1 MFALLSLFLHER
13 NSSLVSTNWSNVNIQ
28 KKGYRFHE
36 MVTQYSSFKIPK
48 YPKSISRDS
57 SQNILAKKEKPYCIT
72 VLNWF
77 SSVDSC
83 SNKEKSRKIFVSSE
97 FWLLLLKLVTLL
109 YCPSKDTLE
118 RLSRIIFEEL
128 NKCSYCIY
136 FAFIYSPYYV
146 YYVC

>member
-72 VLNWF
+72 VLN
-77 SSVDSC
+77 
-83 SNKEKSRKIFVSSE
+83 
-97 FWLLLLKLVTLL
+97 
-109 YCPSKDTLE
+109 
-118 RLSRIIFEEL
+118 
-128 NKCSYCIY
+128 
-136 FAFIYSPYYV
+136 
-146 YYVC
+146 